1 MSEQEKLKEKLS
13 TFFEEKL
20 SSLHKKLTNDIEEIE
35 KLKYEFVDDCIKN
48 LDKELKEREIILEE
62 HEKKHEKHHSDIKE
76 KKHNENKE
84 KKNEKEH
91 KEDHKEEHKVEH
103 KVEKEFVKKH
113 PNKRISVDETRSKTP
128 LKELKQKN
136 RILKLDKSADRIP
149 VKNKDK
155 EKNKNN
161 PIKVLKQ
168 SATLAN
174 TIQREHKDR
183 EYTPTGKNQ
192 YKKGNRGKDTK
203 KNIGQNTKNKKEGK
217 VKDKNDKNLS

>member
-1 MSEQEKLKEKLS
+1 MSDQEKLKEKLS
-13 TFFEEKL
+13 SFFEGKL
-20 SSLHKKLTNDIEEIE
+20 SSLHTKFTKDIEEIE

-48 LDKELKEREIILEE
+48 LDKELKEREEKIIEEE
-62 HEKKHEKHHSDIKE
+62 HDKKHEKHHSDIKE

-161 PIKVLKQ
+161 DKEKEKEKDIILPPI
-168 SATLAN
+168 N
-174 TIQREHKDR
+174 NI
-183 EYTPTGKNQ
+183 NNINN
-192 YKKGNRGKDTK
+192 GN
-203 KNIGQNTKNKKEGK
+203 
-217 VKDKNDKNLS
+217 NLSIQSPLSFTRNKSEHSTRNNFHIRKNNLSINK